1 MDQVRK
7 VVPEAEPSRIN
18 LHAYWKVFWRK
29 KFYLVVPLVL
39 STAIAVTGARR
50 LTPIYES
57 RTMIAIEDKNILGPT
72 MDRFVQ
78 PSADHR
84 DQLRNQRYR
93 AMIETRL
100 KSNDFLRL
108 VIEDLGIQR
117 SSDVQRY
124 MATVESKSR
133 GDIPLD
139 ELVMRRLVGTLKK
152 KIEVQNPTGGFFT
165 VGVYDTD
172 PATAF
177 VLAGKVAEK
186 FIEVT
191 RQDQIQGVRQAGAF
205 SDEQLAIYKDKLDA
219 SEKELSRVRR
229 ELASA
234 EVANNPVNETNIHY
248 AQALRQTVKANADR
262 SDIAFRRVRER
273 LLGLTSLVPTSDRIT
288 GDESIRAIENRLVG
302 YGEEKLLRDLT
313 GSSQAEMPVAQFD
326 DATAALRNRITELV
340 QVEYG
345 AISPDIHPLIIEY
358 YYQRSLNDYYA
369 SVDRKLRGYLDQ
381 YSNSYERRPALERES
396 SRLAQEVET
405 NRAIYKAFLDSKT
418 SARVTEAVQS
428 TNLGLSMTIIERAEK
443 PIEPVKPDPIK
454 IILLAVLFGA
464 ACGIGAILITEYL
477 DDSFRSIDEVE
488 RELKVPVLGTVPKMA
503 EGFSWEKRQRGVVV
517 VSWFVG
523 IVLFV
528 GVMSGALYLYASYL
542 KSSGLGVELIDAR
555 PPAEVQR

>member
-7 VVPEAEPSRIN
+7 VVPDAEPGRIN

-29 KFYLVVPLVL
+29 KFYLAVPLVL
-39 STAIAVTGARR
+39 SAVIAVAGARR

-57 RTMIAIEDKNILGPT
+57 HTMIAIEDKNILAPT
-72 MDRFVQ
+72 MDRYVQ
-78 PSADHR
+78 PSADNR

-93 AMIETRL
+93 AMIETRV

-108 VIEDLGIQR
+108 IVEDLGIER
-117 SSDVQRY
+117 SPGAQRY
-124 MATVESKSR
+124 IETAAGQGTPGV
-133 GDIPLD
+133 PVD
-139 ELVMRRLVGTLKK
+139 ELVMRRLVGLLKK

-177 VLAGKVAEK
+177 ILAGKIAEK

-205 SDEQLAIYKDKLDA
+205 SDEQLAIAKEKLDA
-219 SEKELSRVRR
+219 SEKELSRVKRD
-229 ELASA
+229 LASA
-234 EVANNPVNETNIHY
+234 ETANNPVNGSNIHY
-248 AQALRQTVKANADR
+248 AQALKQTVKSEADR
-262 SDIAFRRVRER
+262 SGIAYRRVRER

-288 GDESIRAIENRLVG
+288 GDESIRALENKLVG
-302 YGEEKLLRDLT
+302 YGEEKLLRNLT
-313 GSSQAEMPVAQFD
+313 GGNQPEMPQEQWD
-326 DATAALRNRITELV
+326 DGTAALRSRITELV
-340 QVEYG
+340 QAEYSS
-345 AISPDIHPLIIEY
+345 ASPDLHPLVIEY
-358 YYQRSLNDYYA
+358 YYQRSLNEYYV
-369 SVDRKLRGYLDQ
+369 SVDRKLQSYLDG
-381 YSNSYERRPALERES
+381 YSLSYERRPALERES
-396 SRLAQEVET
+396 SRLTQEVET
-405 NRAIYKAFLDSKT
+405 NRAIYKAFLESKT

-443 PIEPVKPDPIK
+443 PIEPVKPDPLK

-488 RELKVPVLGTVPKMA
+488 RELKVPVLGTIPKMA
-503 EGFSWEKRQRGVVV
+503 DGFSWERRRRGVVI

-523 IVLFV
+523 VVLFV
-528 GVMSGALYLYASYL
+528 ALMSGTLYLYAGYL
-542 KSSGLGVELIDAR
+542 KSSGLGVELVEDR
-555 PPAEVQR
+555 PPAEVNR